1 MRTLVMRAFSAGSVL
16 FVTPLLVVAQTSS
29 GQTEA
34 ARKFRA
40 CLDEDWKRT

>member
-1 MRTLVMRAFSAGSVL
+1 MRTLVMLAFSAGSAL
-16 FVTPLLVVAQTSS
+16 FVMPLLAVAQTSS

-34 ARKFRA
+34 TRKFRA